1 MTPIKIPISFLM
13 LFLFCCSINLSAQN
27 KKNLVDFFL
36 PMEPQKEIVSKGIW
50 GDSNVI
56 PRDTTNGLEDATL
69 KKWCYWDGKIVK
81 DDEGKYHMYA
91 SRWDEKYS
99 HSKG

>member
-1 MTPIKIPISFLM
+1 
-13 LFLFCCSINLSAQN
+13 
-27 KKNLVDFFL
+27 
-36 PMEPQKEIVSKGIW
+36 MEPQKALVSEGIW

-69 KKWCYWDGKIVK
+69 KKWCYWDGRIVK

-91 SRWDEKYS
+91 SRWDQKYA
-99 HSKG
+99 HSKGWHKLVFL